1 MAASWASLKTAVLG
15 REFEHR
21 VGEHLSTRDH
31 QVVTWELVLDQTQ
44 EVKVHVKRPSF
55 FKVDYELKG

>member
-1 MAASWASLKTAVLG
+1 MAASWASLRTAVLG
-15 REFEHR
+15 RECEHR

-31 QVVTWELVLDQTQ
+31 QVATWELVLDPTQ
-44 EVKVHVKRPSF
+44 EVKRPSF